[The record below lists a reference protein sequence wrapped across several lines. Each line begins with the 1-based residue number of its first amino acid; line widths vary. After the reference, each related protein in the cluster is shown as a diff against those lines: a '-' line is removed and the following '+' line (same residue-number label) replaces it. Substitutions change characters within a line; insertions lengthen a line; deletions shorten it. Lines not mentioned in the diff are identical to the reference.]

1 MKFQVSGSM
10 FQTGCALALQAVPQ
24 GMARPILSNLLL
36 EGQGNVLRLTGT
48 DLESS
53 IQASLESPEASG
65 EGRVLVPA
73 SRLHGVAREGSE
85 GDVTLETNAQ
95 GLRISIKGGR
105 FRLPV
110 SDPSEFPNPRE
121 EENAGIEMEAGILF
135 EMLRKTLF
143 AAAKEISAYTLN
155 GVFVKAGGGKIEMVG
170 TDGKKMARVRRNVP
184 GEESFQGILP
194 LRLAQQMEKT
204 LAAAPEGAKARFWV
218 GDRRARVQGDAG
230 PGLRVTVSGRLV
242 DGKYPDYEAVIPKAG
257 PRAFGVDREKL
268 GEAIRRA
275 ALLSDAYSRL
285 IRMHIEKGVLS
296 IRGESR
302 DAGESEAEVP
312 IEYAG
317 ESFDI
322 GFNADFLLDLI
333 RAVSDPALRVQFGES
348 AGEFGRFEA
357 GEDYVYVV
365 APIDLEGNAG

>member
-1 MKFQVSGSM
+1 MKFQIPGSM

-36 EGQGNVLRLTGT
+36 EAKDNVLRLIGT

-53 IQASLESPEASG
+53 IQASLESPGASG

-73 SRLHGVAREGSE
+73 SRLHAIAREGSE

-95 GLRISIKGGR
+95 GLRISFSGGR

-110 SDPSEFPNPRE
+110 SDPAEFPNPRE
-121 EENAGIEMEAGILF
+121 EEKAGIEIEASVLL
-135 EMLRKTLF
+135 EMFRKTLF

-155 GVFVKAGGGKIEMVG
+155 GVFVKATGGKIEMVG
-170 TDGKKMARVRRNVP
+170 TDGKKMARVRRSVP
-184 GEESFQGILP
+184 GTESFQGILP

-204 LAAAPEGAKARFWV
+204 LAAAPEGAKALFWI
-218 GDRRARVQGDAG
+218 GDRRARVQADAG
-230 PGLRVTVSGRLV
+230 PSLRVTVSGRLV

-257 PRAFGVDREKL
+257 KRGFSVDRERL

-285 IRMHIEKGVLS
+285 IRMHIEKGILS

-312 IEYAG
+312 VDYAG
-317 ESFDI
+317 DAFDI
-322 GFNADFLLDLI
+322 GFNADYLSDLV
-333 RAVSDPALRVQFGES
+333 RAVSDAALRVQFGES
-348 AGEFGRFEA
+348 ADEFGRFEA